1 MHLGDRDREARRLS
15 VLAVAAGVAV
25 LGGKLYAAHLTGSVG
40 VFADALESGVN
51 VLAALMLL
59 LTVRFAARPADPEHP
74 YGHHKAEYL
83 ASFTEGLLIGVAG
96 VLIVQGSVQRLLDP
110 QPLPENFAG
119 LLIVAAVSGLNLA
132 LGLHLRRRGAAL
144 HSPALRADGDHL
156 LSDVYTSVAVIAGVL
171 LAMLTGWPVVDP
183 LIGLLMAGVLLW
195 LGYRVVTRS
204 LSGLLDEARPDDARR
219 IARVLAGFADE
230 FIEYHDLRTRRA
242 GPQVFADFHLILPAS
257 LPLGEVHGLSD
268 RIEAALAREFPGI
281 NATIHA
287 EPEQFAR
294 GGR

>member
-1 MHLGDRDREARRLS
+1 MERDREARRLS
-15 VLAVAAGVAV
+15 RLAVAVGVTV
-25 LGGKLYAAHLTGSVG
+25 LGAKLYAAHLTGSVG

-51 VLAALMLL
+51 VAAALMLL
-59 LTVRFAARPADPEHP
+59 LTVRFAARPADPQHP

-96 VLIVQGSVQRLLDP
+96 VLIVQGSVARLLDP

-144 HSPALRADGDHL
+144 HSPALRADGEHL
-156 LSDVYTSVAVIAGVL
+156 LSDVYTSAAVIVGVL
-171 LAMLTGWPVVDP
+171 LAMLTGLPLIDP
-183 LIGLLMAGVLLW
+183 LIGLLMAGVLLY

-219 IARVLAGFADE
+219 IAAVIDGFAAE
-230 FIEYHDLRTRRA
+230 FIEYHDLRCRRA

-257 LPLGEVHGLSD
+257 LPLARVHGLTD

-294 GGR
+294 GSARRG